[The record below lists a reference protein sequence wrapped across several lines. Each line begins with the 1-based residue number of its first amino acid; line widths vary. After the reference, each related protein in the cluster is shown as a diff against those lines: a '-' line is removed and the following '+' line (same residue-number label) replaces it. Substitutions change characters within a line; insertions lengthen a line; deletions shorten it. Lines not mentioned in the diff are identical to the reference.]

1 MGGCERMTTATP
13 PVLDHGPRAR
23 RRTRGYEFIPEL
35 ALAAGLGWFAITE
48 PRAATS
54 AFRSGHAVLLMA
66 VVAVVWVA
74 LRFVAT
80 RFARHPL
87 ASAVLFGIGALFILK
102 IVVLPAYQNHTVVE
116 TLDLSRGATVLRT
129 GPLHGI
135 DHRANGTVRIY
146 RDGDGRFI
154 VGLVDFSIQPGPKYV
169 VYIAEG
175 ADRRS
180 LRRSTRLAGLR
191 GNRGTQFYDVPAG
204 FELDRGPWTVLV
216 WCQIFDVPIANSTP
230 A

>member
-1 MGGCERMTTATP
+1 MTTATP
-13 PVLDHGPRAR
+13 PALDQRPRAR
-23 RRTRGYEFIPEL
+23 RRIRWYEFLPEL
-35 ALAAGLGWFAITE
+35 ALAAGLGWFALTE

-54 AFRSGHAVLLMA
+54 AFRSGHAVVLMA
-66 VVAVVWVA
+66 IVAVAWLV

-80 RFARHPL
+80 RFVRRPL
-87 ASAVLFGIGALFILK
+87 ATAALFGIGALVILK
-102 IVVLPAYQNHTVVE
+102 VVVLPAYQNHTVVE
-116 TLDLSRGATVLRT
+116 TLDPTRAATGVRRGS
-129 GPLHGI
+129 LHGL

-146 RDGDGRFI
+146 RDGDGTFV

-169 VYIAEG
+169 LYLAEG

-180 LRRSTRLAGLR
+180 LAHSRRLAGLR

-204 FELDRGPWTVLV
+204 IKVDQGTWTVLV
-216 WCQIFDVPIANSTP
+216 WCQIFDVPIANATP